1 MFGISQFYT
10 SVTSGDICFYC
21 AILLTSLNV
30 NGNWPKRIPFFCFRR
45 HKKLFEFELWGHK
58 WIIISWRDDKFKKT
72 TAEYFR
78 DRFANEHFLTMH
90 GMPHARLLW
99 RHALLRGHYAAHS
112 RHWGSSRMGLTRPG
126 YETLVTGQLG
136 FHLFLLART
145 THRAKTQTEE
155 TQTCPLQYRDK
166 QPEMVRNWV
175 PMVASPDF
183 TVRIFK
189 FRIILQHNITQKRNY

>member
-1 MFGISQFYT
+1 MQIRCKENVLNSIRKKMAFKQSK
-10 SVTSGDICFYC
+10 
-21 AILLTSLNV
+21 SL
-30 NGNWPKRIPFFCFRR
+30 GPFFWLW
-45 HKKLFEFELWGHK
+45 KKQELTIDWGHK
-58 WIIISWRDDKFKKT
+58 WIIISWRDEGYSTD
-72 TAEYFR
+72 
-78 DRFANEHFLTMH
+78 EHFLTMH

-99 RHALLRGHYAAHS
+99 WHTLLRGHYAAHS

-145 THRAKTQTEE
+145 THRAKTQTGE
-155 TQTCPLQYRDK
+155 TQICPLQYRDK
-166 QPEMVRNWV
+166 QSEMVRNWV